1 MADGRIKSPLGT
13 SRTRRP
19 TAMGNMGSRVEPGC
33 PPPHALAGSTL
44 AAPATSCSRTPRA
57 DARTPRGLA
66 GSWRGSS
73 AKARRF
79 ARKGSTRQR
88 RKSGSKCSRCG
99 HGRRAGGGGLPG
111 AGRVRARVAHCQSP
125 VHTSRDR
132 ARPRPPS
139 AADAPGDVATSLFT
153 SPARPRWQIDQTDTR
168 TLLHYAVM
176 LRDKMAPQKVRA
188 STGGDVTGNSGAQAA
203 LMLCAWLWLWQSEDA
218 AEALKQQAE
227 QLLQQV
233 RPQALARMLAR
244 LRARMHAAWPVDTR
258 IGTRPWASRTFMFRA
273 ASRVQHGRMSWPR
286 VRN

>member
-1 MADGRIKSPLGT
+1 MTAAATASAKTRKRPDRRAVREGGATGGGEPLKVRGATMADGRIKSPLGT

-33 PPPHALAGSTL
+33 PPPTPSL
-44 AAPATSCSRTPRA
+44 AARWRPQPPPAHARLAPMHAPHAASQDRGAALQRRRGALQERA
-57 DARTPRGLA
+57 V
-66 GSWRGSS
+66 RGSGGKVEAS
-73 AKARRF
+73 APGAVMD
-79 ARKGSTRQR
+79 A
-88 RKSGSKCSRCG
+88 
-99 HGRRAGGGGLPG
+99 GRVVAG

-132 ARPRPPS
+132 ARPRPRP

-203 LMLCAWLWLWQSEDA
+203 LMLCAWLWLW
-218 AEALKQQAE
+218 
-227 QLLQQV
+227 
-233 RPQALARMLAR
+233 
-244 LRARMHAAWPVDTR
+244 
-258 IGTRPWASRTFMFRA
+258 
-273 ASRVQHGRMSWPR
+273 
-286 VRN
+286 

>member
-1 MADGRIKSPLGT
+1 MTAAATASAKTRKRPDRRAVREGGATGGGEPLKVRGATMADGRIKSPLGT

-99 HGRRAGGGGLPG
+99 HGRRTGGGWERDACARALRTANRLCIR
-111 AGRVRARVAHCQSP
+111 AGTVRARGLVLPLTRPVTLRRPCSP
-125 VHTSRDR
+125 H
-132 ARPRPPS
+132 P
-139 AADAPGDVATSLFT
+139 
-153 SPARPRWQIDQTDTR
+153 PARAGR
-168 TLLHYAVM
+168 
-176 LRDKMAPQKVRA
+176 
-188 STGGDVTGNSGAQAA
+188 S
-203 LMLCAWLWLWQSEDA
+203 
-218 AEALKQQAE
+218 
-227 QLLQQV
+227 
-233 RPQALARMLAR
+233 
-244 LRARMHAAWPVDTR
+244 
-258 IGTRPWASRTFMFRA
+258 TRPT
-273 ASRVQHGRMSWPR
+273 HGPCCITP
-286 VRN
+286 

>member
-1 MADGRIKSPLGT
+1 MD
-13 SRTRRP
+13 
-19 TAMGNMGSRVEPGC
+19 
-33 PPPHALAGSTL
+33 
-44 AAPATSCSRTPRA
+44 
-57 DARTPRGLA
+57 
-66 GSWRGSS
+66 
-73 AKARRF
+73 
-79 ARKGSTRQR
+79 
-88 RKSGSKCSRCG
+88 
-99 HGRRAGGGGLPG
+99 
-111 AGRVRARVAHCQSP
+111 AGRVVAGSRERDACARALRTANRLCIRAGTVRARGLVLPRTRP
-125 VHTSRDR
+125 V
-132 ARPRPPS
+132 
-139 AADAPGDVATSLFT
+139 TSLFT
-153 SPARPRWQIDQTDTR
+153 SRARPRWQIDQTDTR